1 MCKGEQKFTETPK
14 MRSASVP
21 LSCHPRHSVKV
32 LKINRQS
39 AAREMSPRPHC
50 SSSVT
55 PPALLSKMSET
66 VPRRKFRGSGQI
78 FEINFNWSLGKFGQM
93 RLIEMSKRPFHFGRE
108 ILIVIQ
114 LDDLCDGR
122 LCIYHLYLTIQM
134 AERLIAIYYIILN
147 VWNLHASSFD
157 GVPAWECN
165 SMIVQ

>member
-1 MCKGEQKFTETPK
+1 

-39 AAREMSPRPHC
+39 AARELSPRRHC

-55 PPALLSKMSET
+55 PPALLSKMSEI
-66 VPRRKFRGSGQI
+66 VPRRKFRRSGQI
-78 FEINFNWSLGKFGQM
+78 FEINFNWSLQDFGNLGKWVWLKCPKGPSISAGKF
-93 RLIEMSKRPFHFGRE
+93 I
-108 ILIVIQ
+108 IVTQ
-114 LDDLCDGR
+114 LNDLCDSHGR
-122 LCIYHLYLTIQM
+122 LCIDHLYLTIQM
-134 AERLIAIYYIILN
+134 AERLIAIYYLIPN

-157 GVPAWECN
+157 GVPAWEYN